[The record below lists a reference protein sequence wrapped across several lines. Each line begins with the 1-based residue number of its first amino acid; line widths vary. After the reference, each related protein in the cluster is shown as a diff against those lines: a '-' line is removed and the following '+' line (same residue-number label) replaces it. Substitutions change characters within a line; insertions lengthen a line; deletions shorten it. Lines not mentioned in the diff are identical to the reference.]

1 MSQQEIMTDLCKK
14 CYIKINKP
22 TKNEIKKLVMSEEKY
37 QCNCCHKTEFI
48 VEYVED

>member
-37 QCNCCHKTEFI
+37 QCNCCRKMESI

>member
-1 MSQQEIMTDLCKK
+1 MSQQELYSDLCKK

-37 QCNCCHKTEFI
+37 QCNCCRKTEFI

>member
-1 MSQQEIMTDLCKK
+1 MSHQETVTDLCKK

-37 QCNCCHKTEFI
+37 QCNCCNKTEFI
-48 VEYVED
+48 VEYAGE